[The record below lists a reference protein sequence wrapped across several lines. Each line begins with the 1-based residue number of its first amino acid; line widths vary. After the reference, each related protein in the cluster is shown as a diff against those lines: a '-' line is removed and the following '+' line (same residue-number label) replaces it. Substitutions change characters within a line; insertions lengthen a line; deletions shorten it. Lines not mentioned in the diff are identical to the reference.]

1 MKKVD
6 IIVPCYNE
14 EDMIDMFYRETVKT
28 VNTIEN
34 YSFRFIFADDGSRD
48 GTYQK
53 LMGLAQEHEDVKFLS
68 FSRNASSMTFFS
80 EKNFS
85 ILRGIM

>member
-14 EDMIDMFYRETVKT
+14 EDMIDMFYRETVKI

-34 YSFRFIFADDGSRD
+34 YSFRFIFADDGS
-48 GTYQK
+48 
-53 LMGLAQEHEDVKFLS
+53 H
-68 FSRNASSMTFFS
+68 SRT
-80 EKNFS
+80 
-85 ILRGIM
+85 